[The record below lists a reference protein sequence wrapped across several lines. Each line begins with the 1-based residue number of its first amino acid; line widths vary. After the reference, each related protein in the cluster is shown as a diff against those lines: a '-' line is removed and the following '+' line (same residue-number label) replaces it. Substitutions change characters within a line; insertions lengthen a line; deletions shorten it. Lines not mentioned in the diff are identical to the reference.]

1 MKKLLI
7 IAVFA
12 VFSASSAISASL
24 TPSIGVSYNNAGFAA
39 KGTEHNYDETGSL
52 RTTVSEHGAFA
63 ETYASVMVELG
74 IGEYL
79 AIGVDYVP
87 GSIST
92 PTNASKEGTAG
103 RASPNDPGQA
113 TVSADFEKMT
123 TAYAR
128 LNLPMLGG
136 TYLKFGITTADV
148 IVNEKTVS
156 GNAYKDTDTDG
167 MTAGAGYAHD
177 LANGIAIRAEVM
189 VSEFDDVKADNGVAS
204 GGNMNKVTI
213 TDMWGARGTISLV
226 KSF

>member
-1 MKKLLI
+1 
-7 IAVFA
+7 
-12 VFSASSAISASL
+12 
-24 TPSIGVSYNNAGFAA
+24 
-39 KGTEHNYDETGSL
+39 
-52 RTTVSEHGAFA
+52 
-63 ETYASVMVELG
+63 
-74 IGEYL
+74 
-79 AIGVDYVP
+79 
-87 GSIST
+87 
-92 PTNASKEGTAG
+92 
-103 RASPNDPGQA
+103 
-113 TVSADFEKMT
+113 
-123 TAYAR
+123 
-128 LNLPMLGG
+128 MLGG

>member
-24 TPSIGVSYNNAGFAA
+24 TPSVGVSFNNAGFAA
-39 KGTEHNYDETGSL
+39 KGEELNYDESGSL
-52 RTTVSEHGAFA
+52 RATTTEHGAFA
-63 ETYASVMVELG
+63 DTYASVMLELG

-79 AIGVDYVP
+79 SLGVDYVP
-87 GSIST
+87 VGITT
-92 PTNASKEGTAG
+92 PTNTAKEGN
-103 RASPNDPGQA
+103 ASRGAFPDPGNANVHVEFQ
-113 TVSADFEKMT
+113 DMT

-156 GNAYKDTDTDG
+156 GNKYKDTDTDG
-167 MTAGAGYAHD
+167 MTAGVGYGHD
-177 LANGIAIRAEVM
+177 LANGVAIRAEVM
-189 VSEFDDVKADNGVAS
+189 VSEFDDVKADNGVAA
-204 GGNMNKVTI
+204 GGNMNKVII

>member
-1 MKKLLI
+1 MKKLI
-7 IAVFA
+7 MIAVFA

-24 TPSIGVSYNNAGFAA
+24 TPAIGISYNNAGFAA
-39 KGTEHNYDETGSL
+39 KGTEHNYDESGAI
-52 RTTVSEHGAFA
+52 RATTSEHGAFA

-113 TVSADFEKMT
+113 TVSADFEKMA

-156 GNAYKDTDTDG
+156 GNKYKDTDTDG
-167 MTAGAGYAHD
+167 MTAGVGYAHD
-177 LANGIAIRAEVM
+177 LANGVAIRAEVM
-189 VSEFDDVKADNGVAS
+189 VSEFDDVKADNGVAA
-204 GGNMNKVTI
+204 GGNMNKVII

>member
-39 KGTEHNYDETGSL
+39 KGEELNYDESGSL
-52 RTTVSEHGAFA
+52 RATTSEHGAFA
-63 ETYASVMVELG
+63 ETYGSVFIELG

-79 AIGVDYVP
+79 ALGVDYVP

-92 PTNASKEGTAG
+92 PTNTSKEGNSSRGAQ
-103 RASPNDPGQA
+103 PDPGNA
-113 TVSADFEKMT
+113 DVSVDFEKMT

-136 TYLKFGITTADV
+136 TYLKFGITAADV

-156 GNAYKDTDTDG
+156 GNKYNDTDTDG
-167 MTAGAGYAHD
+167 MTAGVGYSHD
-177 LANGIAIRAEVM
+177 LTNGVAIRAEVM
-189 VSEFDDVKADNGVAS
+189 VSEYADVKADNGVAS
-204 GGNMNKVTI
+204 GGNMNKITV
-213 TDMWGARGTISLV
+213 TDMWGARGTLSLV